1 MIAQTLVKNSTSFPA
16 MIREKDFK
24 MIQNYSS
31 GIVRVDTTAI
41 LHLKQ
46 LINFTQIRYFCRKK
60 ATGRTFHIMTKS
72 DPDGE
77 RAVQYLTE
85 NPSVQ
90 PSACGSFVAFPDDNS
105 YLAPNCSKWGN
116 DGRDTECNKWGYY
129 QNKGFFRIYNDP
141 IIWEGK
147 HYINLKP
154 SVLACDDST
163 DNPYPLS
170 QGDKWQLFVR

>member
-1 MIAQTLVKNSTSFPA
+1 MEKELCNTSLKTPP
-16 MIREKDFK
+16 
-24 MIQNYSS
+24 SS
-31 GIVRVDTTAI
+31 QAPVV
-41 LHLKQ
+41 L
-46 LINFTQIRYFCRKK
+46 
-60 ATGRTFHIMTKS
+60 
-72 DPDGE
+72 
-77 RAVQYLTE
+77 
-85 NPSVQ
+85 
-90 PSACGSFVAFPDDNS
+90 FVAFPDDNS

-116 DGRDTECNKWGYY
+116 DGRDIECNKWGYY

>member
-1 MIAQTLVKNSTSFPA
+1 
-16 MIREKDFK
+16 MIRENDFK

-31 GIVRVDTTAI
+31 GLVRVDTTAI

-72 DPDGE
+72 DPNGE

-116 DGRDTECNKWGYY
+116 DGRDIECNKWGYY
-129 QNKGFFRIYNDP
+129 QNKGFFRIY
-141 IIWEGK
+141 IMILLYGK
-147 HYINLKP
+147 ENTTL
-154 SVLACDDST
+154 T
-163 DNPYPLS
+163 
-170 QGDKWQLFVR
+170 